1 MTQYSGLC
9 IGGPLD
15 GQCAVSKTQRLQAD
29 ELPALPPIS
38 ASPVKEIPADMG
50 ITRHT
55 YLWLHTG
62 GLGLWLVE
70 GTTLQDAIQA
80 MALAYMEAHKK

>member
-15 GQCAVSKTQRLQAD
+15 GRCAVSRTQRLQAD
-29 ELPALPPIS
+29 EKPDLPPIS
-38 ASPVKEIPADMG
+38 AGPTEIPTDMA

-80 MALAYMEAHKK
+80 MALAYAEARRK